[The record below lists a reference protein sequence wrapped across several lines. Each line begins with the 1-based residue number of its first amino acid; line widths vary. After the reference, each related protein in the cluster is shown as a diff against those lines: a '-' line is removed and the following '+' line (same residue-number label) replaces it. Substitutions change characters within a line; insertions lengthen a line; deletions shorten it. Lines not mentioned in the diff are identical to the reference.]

1 MGMTWEIVGTVKD
14 SDFIVWCY
22 VVTNKI
28 DEWVSKLQIQSA
40 EKLISPQ
47 SLIFGNIRIM
57 TTHGRKVPVSPVP
70 GW

>member
-22 VVTNKI
+22 VVTNEI

-40 EKLISPQ
+40 EKLI
-47 SLIFGNIRIM
+47 
-57 TTHGRKVPVSPVP
+57 K
-70 GW
+70 